1 MAAAA
6 DKPLRILGW
15 LLFVGGV
22 LGLLGYAIYAFALA
36 DAPLPFKLLFA
47 ALYGGLAL
55 LLVAVLRQRLRER
68 KTDKYRDVQL

>member
-22 LGLLGYAIYAFALA
+22 LGLVGYGIYAFALA

-47 ALYGGLAL
+47 ALCGGLAL